1 MRMKDAALL
10 ALVGT
15 GLLTLVSLVRLVMDG
30 WSLFNGAI
38 SVVGF
43 LGALVYAFAALSQAV
58 FFWVFQKTSA

>member
-1 MRMKDAALL
+1 MRIKDAAFL

-15 GLLTLVSLVRLVMDG
+15 GLLAFVLLVRLVMEG

-38 SVVGF
+38 SVVAF

-58 FFWVFQKTSA
+58 FFWVFQRTRV

>member
-1 MRMKDAALL
+1 MKVKDAALL

-15 GLLTLVSLVRLVMDG
+15 GLLAFVLLVRLVMDG

-43 LGALVYAFAALSQAV
+43 LGALVYAFAALSLAV
-58 FFWVFQKTSA
+58 FFWVFRRARV